1 MSEEAARQV
10 APAGHGNHFQDL
22 NVLAMRF
29 DEVNI
34 RRRGVGLENDG
45 LEFRQI
51 LRIRELVPQIIE
63 RYSQTVRDA
72 REMLFHQSWIVAK
85 EEHAESRPVVHQHA
99 AIAVQHT
106 AARRNHGNVAHAIP
120 FGQRT
125 VPVGVDDLE
134 LPEADQQYA
143 DHSHDDVGGYGQPAL
158 RQSIVVA
165 EPVRHENPA
174 REYFYLRAFRPVR
187 PNLTKLAVLNS
198 RHEKIYSVGFEL
210 TPTRSESRRKCP
222 SKISSTWETKK
233 SPGAPESLLD

>member
-34 RRRGVGLENDG
+34 RRRGVGLDNDG

-63 RYSQTVRDA
+63 RYSQTVSDA

-85 EEHAESRPVVHQHA
+85 EEHAEGRPVVHQHA

-143 DHSHDDVGGYGQPAL
+143 DHSHDDVGGYGQPTL
-158 RQSIVVA
+158 RQSIVVT

-174 REYFYLRAFRPVR
+174 REYFFSGLPARSGPIDSTGR
-187 PNLTKLAVLNS
+187 TKLAS
-198 RHEKIYSVGFEL
+198 RKNPQRGFRVD
-210 TPTRSESRRKCP
+210 PNQFAGSRRKCP
-222 SKISSTWETKK
+222 SKFPRTWEPKK
-233 SPGAPESLLD
+233 SPGAPESPPD